1 MTLFFIEHFLD
12 NCQEELNFC
21 EISLFLKLTNMTIAQ
36 SLQVFYKEN
45 NFKNDGG
52 KNDDFFEIKF
62 KLFSFKLPNA
72 QFRKDVI
79 HIHDIQHI
87 LYNCDT
93 SWKGE
98 AFIAGWEIG
107 SKMWKHFPIGLM
119 SLWAAG
125 FSILNYPKEVL
136 KGYKEGIKCKGI
148 IDLNISKEELLQHS
162 LESVSNII
170 KKENPPNFNW
180 FIFIFWSFLSAF
192 IFLFP
197 FLLIVAIT
205 IYFL

>member
-1 MTLFFIEHFLD
+1 MTV
-12 NCQEELNFC
+12 
-21 EISLFLKLTNMTIAQ
+21 AQ
-36 SLQVFYKEN
+36 SLQQFYTEN

-52 KNDDFFEIKF
+52 KSDDFFELKF
-62 KLFSFKLPNA
+62 KLITLKLPNS

-79 HIHDIQHI
+79 HVHDIQHI

-107 SKMWKHFPIGLM
+107 SKMWKHFPIGFM

-125 FSILNYPKEVL
+125 FSLLNYPKEVL

-148 IDLNISKEELLQHS
+148 IDLPHTEEALLKLSLNEIKEL
-162 LESVSNII
+162 I
-170 KKENPPNFNW
+170 KKEETLSFSW
-180 FIFIFWSFLSAF
+180 WKFLFWSVISSSV
-192 IFLFP
+192 FLFP
-197 FLLIVAIT
+197 LLLLIAIT
-205 IYFL
+205 FYFL